1 MIFDEKA
8 ARSYEDWLK
17 SPAGYYVDSREKKL
31 ILDLLAPKE
40 GERLLDVGC
49 KTGNH
54 LFFLRRAGCNVTG
67 LDSSP
72 YMLDIARK
80 KLGNKVDFHSGSPE
94 DLPFSDNEF
103 DIVTLIYCLEFVE
116 NPQKTID
123 EAIRVSRE
131 RVFIG
136 FLNKYS
142 LTTAQ
147 RKEKGIFH
155 SSLHNFGIGKI
166 TGMIK
171 SKLSHTSIKWGS
183 VIFLPLGWYPFA
195 TGLEECIPA
204 TKNPFGSFIGLTFPV
219 TYSHITIQDPLKEA
233 LKAGAGGEQR
243 MPGAAKGIKE

>member
-17 SPAGYYVDSREKKL
+17 SPTGYYVDSREKKL

-54 LFFLRRAGCNVTG
+54 LFSLRRAGCNVTG
-67 LDSSP
+67 LDPSP

-80 KLGNKVDFHSGSPE
+80 KLGNSVDFHSGSLE

-136 FLNKYS
+136 FSNKYS

-147 RKEKGIFH
+147 RKEREIFH

-166 TGMIK
+166 IGMIK
-171 SKLSHTSIKWGS
+171 SNLSHTSIKWGS
-183 VIFLPLGWYPFA
+183 VIFLPLNWYPSA
-195 TGLEECIPA
+195 TGLEECIPV

-219 TYSHITIQDPLKEA
+219 TYSHMTIQDPLKKA
-233 LKAGAGGEQR
+233 LKAGAGGKQR
-243 MPGAAKGIKE
+243 VPGTARGIKE